1 MKRFALALIL
11 VISGPALA
19 SAQQEFW
26 AWFESVA
33 DRLDP
38 DSPDPIMVEDM
49 GYWLG
54 RVSADLSFE
63 LGKRG
68 RERVLTLSADGRQA
82 LVPLVDKFVGEA
94 PQIRGWKL
102 VSLRPR
108 EKTLRSVMVGGIT
121 LDPGRLHFDLYD
133 DGPRFGVVLYVPE
146 FHHESVQYYRRAAM
160 RLMSMSIGE
169 REVAS
174 WIGFV
179 DFDRQGV
186 RDIQFSRPFAEFR
199 DAFERLDK

>member
-1 MKRFALALIL
+1 MKRFALVLLL
-11 VISGPALA
+11 VVNGPVLA
-19 SAQQEFW
+19 GAQQEFW
-26 AWFESVA
+26 GWFESVA
-33 DRLDP
+33 GSLDA
-38 DSPDPIMVEDM
+38 DSPDPVIVEDM

-54 RVSADLSFE
+54 RISADLSFE
-63 LGKRG
+63 LDKRG
-68 RERVLTLSADGRQA
+68 RKQVLTLSADGRQA
-82 LVPLVDKFVGEA
+82 LVPLVDKLVGEA

-108 EKTLRSVMVGGIT
+108 EKALRPVTVGSIT

-133 DGPRFGVVLYVPE
+133 DGPRFGVVFYLPE
-146 FHHESVQYYRRAAM
+146 FDHRSVDDYRRAAM

-169 REVAS
+169 RDVAS

-186 RDIQFSRPFAEFR
+186 RDMQFSRPFAEFR
-199 DAFERLDK
+199 DVFKRLGK